1 MNRTLLAVLT
11 ALALTACG
19 QQQAAAPATET
30 TTVST
35 PTPVEQAPAPA
46 AEQASPAEQQPT
58 GEVDHVKARQDAF
71 KQVGEAMKTIGEIAK
86 GDVAYDAEQFK
97 TLVANMQAAGGE
109 AFQHFVAGSEGGN
122 AKPELWA
129 NMAQFEEGRDKM
141 VAAVTAL
148 NEAAQTGSLDAIK
161 PTLGDVGA
169 SCKACHDAFKEKTN

>member
-1 MNRTLLAVLT
+1 MNKTLLAVLT

-19 QQQAAAPATET
+19 QQQAAAPAAQPA
-30 TTVST
+30 
-35 PTPVEQAPAPA
+35 PTAEQATPA
-46 AEQASPAEQQPT
+46 AEPAATEQPAAAEPAA
-58 GEVDHVKARQDAF
+58 EVDHIKARQDAF

>member
-1 MNRTLLAVLT
+1 MNKTLLAVLT

-19 QQQAAAPATET
+19 QQQAAAPAA
-30 TTVST
+30 
-35 PTPVEQAPAPA
+35 QPAPA
-46 AEQASPAEQQPT
+46 AEQATPAAEPAATEQPAAAEPAA
-58 GEVDHVKARQDAF
+58 EVDHIKARQDAF